1 MPGKWCWD
9 EPIMRIRSLLILLI
23 IGLAL
28 IPVFYLNRWLQRV
41 VRPRESAGRFFLF
54 ILANFLLVIVYTVLV
69 VGMVVR
75 LFGR

>member
-1 MPGKWCWD
+1 MKL
-9 EPIMRIRSLLILLI
+9 RSLLILLI

-28 IPVFYLNRWLQRV
+28 VPVFYLNRWLQRV
-41 VRPRESAGRFFLF
+41 TRPRESAGRFFLF
-54 ILANFLLVIVYTVLV
+54 IFANFLLVVVYTVLV